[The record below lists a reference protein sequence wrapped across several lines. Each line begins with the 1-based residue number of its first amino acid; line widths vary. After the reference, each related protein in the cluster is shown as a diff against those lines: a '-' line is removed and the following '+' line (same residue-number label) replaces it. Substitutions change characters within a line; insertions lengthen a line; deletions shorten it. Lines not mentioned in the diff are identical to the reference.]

1 MKPKNVLL
9 LIHPVYPPR
18 LQGIA
23 RFAREHGWYLTIVDR
38 LSRLPRGWTGDGVL
52 ATLRGDDETVAFVK
66 DLRRRR
72 IPVVDLTLD
81 RPDVRVPRV
90 SGDHAAFGRAAAC
103 HFQEKGF
110 RHAAWY
116 STVWTN
122 VHALRFG
129 GFAAAWPEEPPFRWV
144 LSENVPRKDFDDW
157 NVFTRRLGDRLRAAP
172 RPLAVLTY
180 DDADAARI
188 LAAAR
193 AAGLNVPDDVAVM
206 GIGDDTVICENQPV
220 PLSSVGH
227 DLERN
232 GYEGAALLDR
242 LMNGGKPPSRP
253 ILVPPNGIVARRST
267 DTVAAANPDLRHA
280 LLYIHAHLA
289 ESFGAPEI
297 AAALGM
303 SRVRLDRLFAAE
315 LGHSVGKEI
324 LARRLAEAKR
334 LLSVKTLTVA
344 EIAAQVGFC
353 TPAYFT
359 NTFRRATGC
368 APRDWRQ
375 GLGG

>member
-9 LIHPVYPPR
+9 LVHPVYPPR

-23 RFAREHGWYLTIVDR
+23 RFAREHGWYLTIADR
-38 LSRLPRGWTGDGVL
+38 LSRLPRGWTGDGAL
-52 ATLRGDDETVAFVK
+52 ATLRGDDETLAFVR

-81 RPDVRVPRV
+81 RPDVRLPRV
-90 SGDHAAFGRAAAC
+90 SGDHAAFGRAAAR

-129 GFAAAWPEEPPFRWV
+129 GFAEAWSGEPPRRWV
-144 LSENVPRKDFDDW
+144 LAENVPARDFDDW
-157 NVFTRRLGDRLRAAP
+157 NVFTRRLGDHLRAAP

-180 DDADAARI
+180 DDADAARL

-193 AAGLNVPDDVAVM
+193 AADLNVPDDVAVM
-206 GIGDDTVICENQPV
+206 GIGNDTVICENQPV

-242 LMNGGKPPSRP
+242 IMNGEPAPARP
-253 ILVPPNGIVARRST
+253 VLIPPNGIVARRST
-267 DTVAAANPDLRHA
+267 DTVAAANPAIRQA
-280 LLYIHAHLA
+280 LHYIHAHLA
-289 ESFGAPEI
+289 DPFGAPEI
-297 AAALGM
+297 ATELGL

-334 LLSVKTLTVA
+334 LLADDGLT
-344 EIAAQVGFC
+344 IAQVAARTGFC

-359 NTFRRATGC
+359 NTFRRETGIP
-368 APRDWRQ
+368 PRAWRKRV
-375 GLGG
+375 

>member
-38 LSRLPRGWTGDGVL
+38 LSRLPRGWTGDGAL

-66 DLRRRR
+66 GLRRRH

-81 RPDVRVPRV
+81 RPDVRLPRV
-90 SGDHAAFGRAAAC
+90 SGDHAAFGRAAAL

-129 GFAAAWPEEPPFRWV
+129 GFAAAWPDETPFRWV
-144 LSENVPRKDFDDW
+144 LSENVPLKDFDDW
-157 NVFTRRLGDRLRAAP
+157 NVFTRRIGERLRTAP

-227 DLERN
+227 DLETN

-242 LMNGGKPPSRP
+242 LMNGGKPPARP
-253 ILVPPNGIVARRST
+253 ILIPPNGIVARR
-267 DTVAAANPDLRHA
+267 
-280 LLYIHAHLA
+280 
-289 ESFGAPEI
+289 
-297 AAALGM
+297 
-303 SRVRLDRLFAAE
+303 
-315 LGHSVGKEI
+315 
-324 LARRLAEAKR
+324 
-334 LLSVKTLTVA
+334 
-344 EIAAQVGFC
+344 
-353 TPAYFT
+353 
-359 NTFRRATGC
+359 
-368 APRDWRQ
+368 
-375 GLGG
+375 